1 MPQYNGVWTL
11 EAQAQAQSNQQWVTD
26 PNFKNTTLLLQ
37 ADGTGS
43 GSQNNTFLDSSTNNF
58 FITRNGNTTQ
68 GSFSPFSQAPGY
80 WSNYFD
86 GTDDDL
92 SIASNVN
99 LTPAAGDFTLECWI
113 FPTSWASLGSYRSV
127 IGGPTSGCM
136 FFGQTSTGFGLRA
149 LAVADVVVTTT
160 LPPTNAWTHVA
171 VSRSGTSARLFING
185 ALVATA
191 TDSTNFAQT
200 QVVIA
205 NTSVAG
211 TEEYSGYISNL
222 RFIKGT
228 ALYTSAFTPQTS
240 PLTAVTNT
248 QLLTCQ
254 SNRFV
259 DNSTN
264 AFSLS
269 VGGTPSVQAFGPFA
283 PALQWTSDVVGGSAY
298 FDGTGDYL
306 TGPSASGGDFSTG
319 DFTISAWF
327 YPTTL
332 TGGVNHGVMA
342 YADTGGWNGWQ
353 LQARGS
359 TKDMLFEF
367 LTGSAGAST
376 ITGGTI
382 VLNAWNYVVVTRS
395 GSTLNLY
402 VNSTSVAATTT
413 NSTAYGAATSRVI
426 VGADR
431 SAASPFIGYIS
442 NSKLVKQANA
452 PASIPT
458 VPDTNTT
465 NTSLL
470 LNYTNAGIYDGAMD
484 NVLETAGNA
493 QVSTSVVKYGSG
505 SMYFDGAGDYLSFP
519 NNFSFQFS
527 TGAFTIEFWYFP
539 IASLTNAGLVDL
551 RANSSSGAGV
561 LIRQGDTSSIG
572 TGIACWAGNP
582 GSTTGATQTGLVL
595 NQWNHIA
602 ATRDS
607 LNYLRVF
614 INGVSGTAVARS
626 IDLTDS
632 SCRIAAFVDATGSP
646 NAANGFIDDLRIT
659 KGVCRYI
666 ANFTPPQQALPRQ

>member
-1 MPQYNGVWTL
+1 MPQYQGVWTL
-11 EAQAQAQSNQQWVTD
+11 EAQAQALTNQQWVTD

-43 GSQNNTFLDSSTNNF
+43 GSQNQTFLDGSTNNF

-92 SIASNVN
+92 SIASDVK

-113 FPTSWASLGSYRSV
+113 FPTSWASLGSFRSV
-127 IGGPTSGCM
+127 IGGPVSGCM
-136 FFGQTSTGFGLRA
+136 YFGQTSTGFGLRA

-185 ALVATA
+185 ALVSTA

-259 DNSTN
+259 DNSAN

-283 PALQWTSDVVGGSAY
+283 PALQWTPDVVGGSGY

-306 TGPSASGGDFSTG
+306 NTPSSANLAMSTG
-319 DFTISAWF
+319 DFTIECWVNTS
-327 YPTTL
+327 L
-332 TGGVNHGVMA
+332 TGARYIFDIRPSGSQAIGAYISSSNLYVNS
-342 YADTGGWNGWQ
+342 
-353 LQARGS
+353 GS
-359 TKDMLFEF
+359 TLDILAS
-367 LTGSAGAST
+367 SAF
-376 ITGGTI
+376 
-382 VLNAWNYVVVTRS
+382 VLNAWNHFAYVRS
-395 GSTLNLY
+395 GSGSNNVSIFLNGVRVY
-402 VNSTSVAATTT
+402 QRTDATDYSS
-413 NSTAYGAATSRVI
+413 NAIVY
-426 VGADR
+426 VGADNAGAY
-431 SAASPFIGYIS
+431 SNGGYIS
-442 NSKLVKQANA
+442 GFRILKGTAQYSGAT
-452 PASIPT
+452 IT
-458 VPDTNTT
+458 VPTAPVTAIANTQ
-465 NTSLL
+465 LL
-470 LNYTNAGIYDGAMD
+470 LNYTNAGIYDGKMG
-484 NVLETAGNA
+484 NVLETVGNA
-493 QVSTSVVKYGSG
+493 QVSTSPVKYGSG
-505 SMYFDGAGDYLSFP
+505 SMYFNGSASYLRSQVTSPLFAIG
-519 NNFSFQFS
+519 
-527 TGAFTIEFWYFP
+527 TTYTIEGWFYRL
-539 IASLTNAGLVDL
+539 SNTSAGTY
-551 RANSSSGAGV
+551 
-561 LIRQGDTSSIG
+561 TSALELIG
-572 TGIACWAGNP
+572 TQPFGS
-582 GSTTGATQTGLVL
+582 STTGFLLTFGTSGGLYFYDGANSTVINYANATTLIPL

-602 ATRDS
+602 VVRAGGGSNNVT
-607 LNYLRVF
+607 LFV
-614 INGVSGTAVARS
+614 NGIAVA
-626 IDLTDS
+626 TGTS
-632 SCRIAAFVDATGSP
+632 SSAQSTAQSFFIGGDTNGNGCFTGY
-646 NAANGFIDDLRIT
+646 IDDLRIT
-659 KGVCRYI
+659 RAARYFT
-666 ANFTPPQQALPRQ
+666 NFTPPQQALPRQ